1 VISASTAYLPA
12 ESDIIP
18 AINAGVALAT
28 KSEGYAAF
36 REAFYE
42 RLLRPWPDRDERF
55 STAVDPRETVPAALG
70 ILLLANGDPVE
81 TILGCANFGR
91 DADTIGTIG
100 GAIAGALRGA
110 SALPADWVSQV
121 QVATPVNQDEL
132 AALLLEILRRRA
144 NEATTWGTRME
155 DMLAQIGLD

>member
-1 VISASTAYLPA
+1 M
-12 ESDIIP
+12 IP

-28 KSEGYAAF
+28 KSDGYAAF

-55 STAVDPRETVPAALG
+55 STAVDPRESVPAALG
-70 ILLLANGDPVE
+70 IFLVANGDPVE

-91 DADTIGTIG
+91 DADTIATIG

-110 SALPADWVSQV
+110 SALPADWISQV
-121 QVATPVNQDEL
+121 QVATPVNQDKL
-132 AALLLEILRRRA
+132 AASLLEVLRRRA
-144 NEATTWGTRME
+144 NQATAWGTRLE
-155 DMLAQIGLD
+155 LMLAQTGLD